1 MGNTFSD
8 SSSDN
13 DSDSENEISIEESND
28 TSIEESIEESNE
40 ESNDIVINNLPVDTL
55 APNIIDNEAK
65 IIVQW
70 KSDTLDHKDKEIKF
84 IHSLETL
91 LHNYFLLCN
100 KDKIV
105 NINIKKYSTQKKSPY
120 CKLLL
125 KIHKNIKESEEMIE
139 DVLEN
144 FPFEYKSI
152 DLTTDFSEDNDNI
165 NIIDNIDISVID
177 NILKIFEFY
186 TKSKYSKIY
195 CVYNLFLENKDK
207 ENVSIKEALLSIN
220 KNGMCLYEDCHDD
233 FKEPSTQSYR
243 MAKFRNQLKYFRV
256 KQNINDLKQCLNQN
270 KIVLFGIS
278 IYESFY
284 KYEHIDT
291 PKESDKKITD
301 TCMMLVGY
309 NDEEREWLIKN
320 EKLYK
325 ISFDYLLNKNLCKDF
340 WYFEI

>member
-8 SSSDN
+8 SSSDSEN
-13 DSDSENEISIEESND
+13 DSENEEYQKKTLSNEVSND
-28 TSIEESIEESNE
+28 VVDNI
-40 ESNDIVINNLPVDTL
+40 SNDAIT
-55 APNIIDNEAK
+55 PNIIDNDTE
-65 IIVQW
+65 IIIEW
-70 KSDTLDHKDKEIKF
+70 KSDTLDHKVQEIKF
-84 IHSLETL
+84 THTLETL

-100 KDKIV
+100 KEKIV

-125 KIHKNIKESEEMIE
+125 NIHKNIKESEEMIE
-139 DVLEN
+139 DVLES

-152 DLTTDFSEDNDNI
+152 NMSEHLSEDTDSI
-165 NIIDNIDISVID
+165 NVSVID
-177 NILKIFEFY
+177 NILRIFEFY
-186 TKSKYSKIY
+186 NKCKYSKVY
-195 CVYNLFLENKDK
+195 CLYNLFLETKDK
-207 ENVSIKEALLSIN
+207 ENLSIKEAFESIN
-220 KNGMCLYEDCHDD
+220 KNGVCLYDECATN
-233 FKEPSTQSYR
+233 FEEPSADAYR
-243 MAKFRNQLKYFRV
+243 RAQFRNELKYYRV
-256 KQNINDLKQCLNQN
+256 KQNINDLKQCLNEK

-284 KYEHIDT
+284 KYEHIES
-291 PKESDKKITD
+291 PKNTDKKLND

-320 EKLYK
+320 ERLYK